1 MLTADGETVADL
13 RERRCRSDPGRRQ
26 RPADGETVADLRERL
41 AATTGF
47 AFEARLADW
56 PTEEQDPSQ
65 LRR

>member
-1 MLTADGETVADL
+1 MLT
-13 RERRCRSDPGRRQ
+13 
-26 RPADGETVADLRERL
+26 ADGETVADLRERL